1 MNVLLSKESEF
12 GFYLEAIDHGLLY
25 IYDNMEIFHLMNMKY
40 TPEQILEFEKIKG
53 LSIEPKQFL
62 NGILSPDSYPTE
74 GVEFRFNFYLKPENF
89 EEAKQ
94 AVRDQY
100 TSMLQDK
107 IEIIETA
114 ESDEAEYDLVI
125 RFKDYEG
132 ITMYLKMVSLM
143 MNGLLNKAK

>member
-1 MNVLLSKESEF
+1 
-12 GFYLEAIDHGLLY
+12 
-25 IYDNMEIFHLMNMKY
+25 MKY